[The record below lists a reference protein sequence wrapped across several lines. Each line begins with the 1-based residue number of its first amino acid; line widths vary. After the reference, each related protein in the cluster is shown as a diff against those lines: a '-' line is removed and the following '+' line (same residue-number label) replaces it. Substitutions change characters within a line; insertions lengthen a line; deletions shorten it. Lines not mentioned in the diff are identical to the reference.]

1 MSSSSL
7 VAFISN
13 TSLIG
18 PVYCGLWQYITFLLA
33 AMTGVIPH
41 TVKMMIHRMF
51 WRDIVR
57 SAELGKK
64 CFRIGEYFL

>member
-41 TVKMMIHRMF
+41 SENDDTQNGLARHCSFCRVREEMF
-51 WRDIVR
+51 SYW
-57 SAELGKK
+57 
-64 CFRIGEYFL
+64 

>member
-7 VAFISN
+7 IAFISN

-18 PVYCGLWQYITFLLA
+18 PVYCGLQYITFLLA
-33 AMTGVIPH
+33 AMTGVILH

-51 WRDIVR
+51 WRDTVR